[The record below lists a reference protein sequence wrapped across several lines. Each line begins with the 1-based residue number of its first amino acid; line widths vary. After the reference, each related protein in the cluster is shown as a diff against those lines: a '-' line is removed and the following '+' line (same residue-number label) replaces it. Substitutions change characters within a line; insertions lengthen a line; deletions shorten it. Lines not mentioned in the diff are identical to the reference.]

1 MFFIEF
7 EPQFGTTRILCSY
20 LPHASL
26 KQFNMMDFVIYTGSK
41 DSDMYVLQC
50 AQGFEKSIV
59 DNTDP
64 FTHHV
69 GDWKGNVKHTFINC
83 LIFWNWFSEDF
94 DCTDTPQLSITEET
108 TSSSKYYSQ
117 MFGNQYQRKLECW
130 SQYEYNVEKTV
141 RQHITNESI
150 TYCLIGD
157 HCKPGGSRP

>member
-7 EPQFGTTRILCSY
+7 GPQFGTTGILCSY

-50 AQGFEKSIV
+50 AQGFEKSFV

-69 GDWKGNVKHTFINC
+69 GDWKGNLKNTLYIV
-83 LIFWNWFSEDF
+83 
-94 DCTDTPQLSITEET
+94 
-108 TSSSKYYSQ
+108 
-117 MFGNQYQRKLECW
+117 
-130 SQYEYNVEKTV
+130 
-141 RQHITNESI
+141 
-150 TYCLIGD
+150 
-157 HCKPGGSRP
+157 